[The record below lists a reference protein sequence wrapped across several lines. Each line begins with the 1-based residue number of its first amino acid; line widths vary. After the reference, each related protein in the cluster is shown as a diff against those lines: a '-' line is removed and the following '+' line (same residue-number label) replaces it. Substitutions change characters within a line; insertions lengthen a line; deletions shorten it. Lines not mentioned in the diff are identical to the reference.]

1 MKKQTKWL
9 CLLAMTVG
17 VVAQDNNILSFEEA
31 KSLADQGDAYGEA
44 IAAFHYSVGWDTNKN
59 LEMAAQY
66 AQSSAEK
73 KNPLGLFRL
82 GSLTIA
88 GEGVEKNEELGLALQ
103 DEALMGLNEMEGN
116 PYSITALGVVLFQGK
131 VLDKDLATAAKL
143 YKKAADMGF
152 APAQYNYA
160 KCAEFGHGIPKN
172 KAVSKMYLQKSAA
185 QGYPLATGAAQ
196 ATASKSQ
203 TTSNTLDYNSTNNIL
218 RGTVVEKVFPGPPN
232 FESIEGG
239 DKPMRRLILQ
249 LDSTVDVPADNKD
262 DMNEAEEDVQE
273 VQLNF
278 SDKYPE
284 KKGLNG
290 KMVEVTGGIYHSHTG
305 YHCTAVLMDV
315 KNLVEIDGEST
326 ESEKPTPSAPPKSSK
341 TSPRVSGKITG
352 FYNNLCESEES
363 GDMSGTELIV
373 FQSATGAYVV
383 YTLAEGEA
391 RQPVL
396 LEAVIENN
404 TVKFTADGENY
415 TGTLKADGLELSTR
429 HGAEMLKKGSYFK
442 GN

>member
-185 QGYPLATGAAQ
+185 QGYPLATGAAP

-203 TTSNTLDYNSTNNIL
+203 TT
-218 RGTVVEKVFPGPPN
+218 
-232 FESIEGG
+232 
-239 DKPMRRLILQ
+239 
-249 LDSTVDVPADNKD
+249 
-262 DMNEAEEDVQE
+262 
-273 VQLNF
+273 
-278 SDKYPE
+278 
-284 KKGLNG
+284 
-290 KMVEVTGGIYHSHTG
+290 
-305 YHCTAVLMDV
+305 
-315 KNLVEIDGEST
+315 LVEIDGEST